1 MMRRSLAVFVAL
13 LLGVAP
19 GAAYAQGGF
28 SIKGGLSYG
37 NVSNSGLLPGQLNHR
52 TGFAAGISLT
62 PMTRSLVGF
71 GIEALY
77 AQRGVESDVGGDSRK
92 LNYVDLPVFLMAAI
106 PTPGAAPY
114 VYAGPQFSL
123 ELKCHDGIGD
133 CPDGDRPKTSYA
145 AVFGAGVRIGGPAAI
160 SLEGRYLYG
169 LTDLKLG
176 TVTSS
181 ASYKTRSFL
190 LLAGFAF

>member
-1 MMRRSLAVFVAL
+1 MRRTLAVIAAL
-13 LLGVAP
+13 LTSVAP
-19 GAAYAQGGF
+19 RAAHAQGML

-37 NVSNSGLLPGQLNHR
+37 NVSNRGLLPGELDQR
-52 TGFAAGISLT
+52 TGFAGGLALNPS
-62 PMTRSLVGF
+62 RSALF
-71 GIEALY
+71 GLGVEALY
-77 AQRGVESDVGGDSRK
+77 AQRGVESSTGGDSRE
-92 LNYVDLPVFLMAAI
+92 LNYVDVPVYLMASL

-114 VYAGPQFSL
+114 LYAGPQVSF
-123 ELKCHDGIGD
+123 ELACHDGVGD

-145 AVFGAGVRIGGPAAI
+145 AVIGAGVRLGGAPGV

-169 LTDLKLG
+169 LTDLKLS

-190 LLAGFAF
+190 LMAGLTF